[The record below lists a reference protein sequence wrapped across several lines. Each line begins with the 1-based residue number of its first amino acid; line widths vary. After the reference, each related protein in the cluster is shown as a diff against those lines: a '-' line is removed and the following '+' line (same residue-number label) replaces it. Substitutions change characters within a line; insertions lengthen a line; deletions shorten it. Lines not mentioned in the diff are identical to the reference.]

1 MDNGDI
7 LQILIQA
14 EFGQKIRGYDPLEV
28 DEVLD
33 QAVVEIERLTQACA
47 QATERAEVAERQ
59 FEEEIGPARRNRQ
72 ESEEVLLGA
81 KEEALRL
88 TSEVEEEIS
97 NLRAAAEKEIR
108 GAIEKGRQQMN
119 SEIADLENERK
130 KVNDDIEIIERHIEA
145 HKARLQVA

>member
-1 MDNGDI
+1 MNNGDI

-59 FEEEIGPARRNRQ
+59 LEEEIGPARRNRQ

-88 TSEVEEEIS
+88 ESEVEEEINS
-97 NLRAAAEKEIR
+97 LRVAAEKEIR
-108 GAIEKGRQQMN
+108 DAIDKGRQQMN
-119 SEIADLENERK
+119 SEIADLEIERK
-130 KVNDDIEIIERHIEA
+130 KVNDDIEIVERHIEA
-145 HKARLQVA
+145 Q